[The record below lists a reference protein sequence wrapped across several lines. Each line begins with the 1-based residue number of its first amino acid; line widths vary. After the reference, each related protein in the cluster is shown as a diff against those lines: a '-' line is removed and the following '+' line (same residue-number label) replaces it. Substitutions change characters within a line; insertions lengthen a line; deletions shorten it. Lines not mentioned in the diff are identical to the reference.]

1 MAHRKG
7 IIRCSCTNA
16 LCRAQ
21 AIQWVKCNFTRFSTN
36 FRFANFSWM
45 LPLENA
51 VEGHML
57 TTGM

>member
-1 MAHRKG
+1 
-7 IIRCSCTNA
+7 
-16 LCRAQ
+16 
-21 AIQWVKCNFTRFSTN
+21 
-36 FRFANFSWM
+36 M